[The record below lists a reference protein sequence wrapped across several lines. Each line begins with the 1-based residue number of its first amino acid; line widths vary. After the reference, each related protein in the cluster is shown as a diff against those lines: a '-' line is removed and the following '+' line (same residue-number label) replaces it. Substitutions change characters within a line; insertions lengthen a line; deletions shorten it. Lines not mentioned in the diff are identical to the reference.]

1 MASSATNGGAH
12 THHIRSNLDGLENL
26 FSFLVAVPEVLE
38 DQDARIEGLDER
50 LEEGLETVE
59 DLERAYGSLL
69 SNLQEAEDKLDEQ
82 QAEVEALREEV
93 DKLRDD
99 LDALRGLYSDRVL
112 DKEDAHINAQKRDAT
127 DIVNVGDT
135 RTVVV
140 NDTDYDDPRDPKA
153 VARIE
158 GLVTFVP
165 APERDLTEGDEVEV
179 RISDI
184 GENHAHAVRLE
195 G

>member
-1 MASSATNGGAH
+1 MASSASNGCAH
-12 THHIRSNLDGLENL
+12 TYHIQSNLNGLEDL
-26 FSFLVAVPEVLE
+26 FTFLVAIPEALE
-38 DQDARIEGLDER
+38 DQNARLEGLDER
-50 LEEGLETVE
+50 IEEGLETVE
-59 DLERAYGSLL
+59 DLERAYESLL
-69 SNLQEAEDKLDEQ
+69 TNLQEAEEELDEQ

-93 DKLRDD
+93 DGLRDD
-99 LDALRGLYSDRVL
+99 LDALQGLFSGRVL

-127 DIVNVGDT
+127 DIVDVGDT

-140 NDTDYDDPRDPKA
+140 DDTNYDDPRDPTA

-165 APERDLTEGDEVEV
+165 APEKDLTEGDEVEV

-184 GENHAHAVRLE
+184 GENHAHAVRIE

>member
-1 MASSATNGGAH
+1 MASSASNGGAR
-12 THHIRSNLDGLENL
+12 THHIRSNLEGLEDL
-26 FSFLVAVPEVLE
+26 FTFLVAIPEVLE
-38 DQDARIEGLDER
+38 DQDARIERLDER

-69 SNLQEAEDKLDEQ
+69 SNLQETEDELDEQ
-82 QAEVEALREEV
+82 QAEIEALREEV
-93 DKLRDD
+93 DGLRDD

-127 DIVNVGDT
+127 DIVNIGDT

-140 NDTDYDDPRDPKA
+140 NDTNYDDPRDPKA

-165 APERDLTEGDEVEV
+165 APEKDLTEGDEVEV
-179 RISDI
+179 RISDV
-184 GENHAHAVRLE
+184 GENHAHALRINE
-195 G
+195 

>member
-69 SNLQEAEDKLDEQ
+69 SNLQEAGDKLDEQ